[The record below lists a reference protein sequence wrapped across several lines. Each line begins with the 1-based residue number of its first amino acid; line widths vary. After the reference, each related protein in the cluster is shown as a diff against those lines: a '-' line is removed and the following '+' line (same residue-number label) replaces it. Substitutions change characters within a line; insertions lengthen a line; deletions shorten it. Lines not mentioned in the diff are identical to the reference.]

1 VQTRGEVVDN
11 SVQKT
16 IEEYQGQIEMFRSK
30 EQEAGEIK
38 RKKWYQSLIFGC
50 LSNIVACVCHFI
62 INIHSYGHVAAI
74 YRIIK
79 SM

>member
-1 VQTRGEVVDN
+1 MQTRGEVVDN

-38 RKKWYQSLIFGC
+38 QEYKE
-50 LSNIVACVCHFI
+50 
-62 INIHSYGHVAAI
+62 
-74 YRIIK
+74 
-79 SM
+79 